1 MEITIARKI
10 TEILIGFLLI
20 CMTAAH
26 AQKSDIYSPYS
37 VDNAEKL
44 EWDGGY
50 CKSINEEKKLW
61 TEINKYAYS
70 LLKIFPQIPPEQKAY
85 IKAERNS
92 GNTNRMIG
100 IMNSSFYKMND
111 LYENTDNIEK
121 LSSLYISSINYLS
134 MGKKMEFIG
143 RTLAN
148 LNEEKIPYEQ
158 VEMVSADLKSKNYL
172 VNSNDLRTNW
182 ALNNAVRRSLIS
194 HLICYGEK

>member
-1 MEITIARKI
+1 
-10 TEILIGFLLI
+10 
-20 CMTAAH
+20 
-26 AQKSDIYSPYS
+26 
-37 VDNAEKL
+37 
-44 EWDGGY
+44 
-50 CKSINEEKKLW
+50 
-61 TEINKYAYS
+61 
-70 LLKIFPQIPPEQKAY
+70 
-85 IKAERNS
+85 
-92 GNTNRMIG
+92 
-100 IMNSSFYKMND
+100 MND

-143 RTLAN
+143 RTLSN